1 MIHTFNDGSV
11 MTVMS
16 SHDLLQIPVWKG
28 NRILDI
34 AHSEE
39 IKKAVGD
46 NIRLLD
52 HSPFRVVRYKEID
65 INNNMI
71 EQKYIIDGQ
80 HRAIIIKAYTDCNP
94 LDHFNVLVIEKAVD
108 SEADAIEY
116 FNTINNV
123 KPQQWKQDISLLT
136 NKYILAIEKEYNYRP
151 TLVRA
156 AASAAKSGE
165 IDVVKYF
172 IDEKGV
178 KSFDDIMQQAAS
190 GGSLDV
196 VKYFINEK
204 GVKNFN
210 DAMFDAASSGHLN
223 VVEYLI
229 DEKGADNFNGAI
241 FGAALNGNLKMVKY
255 LIDEKGI
262 SNFNSVMIA
271 AAKGNHLNIIEYLI
285 DEKGVNNFNDAMIG
299 AAKFGHLDIVKFLIK
314 KGANDF
320 ENAITSADEYGEDE
334 IIDYIKNY
342 MKENGI

>member
-46 NIRLLD
+46 NIRFLD
-52 HSPFRVVRYKEID
+52 HSPFSVVRYNEMD

-71 EQKYIIDGQ
+71 EQKYLIDGQ

-136 NKYILAIEKEYNYRP
+136 NKYILAIEKEFNKDKKNPLIRNGSTKRP
-151 TLVRA
+151 FV
-156 AASAAKSGE
+156 
-165 IDVVKYF
+165 
-172 IDEKGV
+172 
-178 KSFDDIMQQAAS
+178 
-190 GGSLDV
+190 
-196 VKYFINEK
+196 
-204 GVKNFN
+204 
-210 DAMFDAASSGHLN
+210 SSDKLRE
-223 VVEYLI
+223 VL
-229 DEKGADNFNGAI
+229 KQ
-241 FGAALNGNLKMVKY
+241 NGNLLKQNQVA
-255 LIDEKGI
+255 IDA
-262 SNFNSVMIA
+262 F
-271 AAKGNHLNIIEYLI
+271 
-285 DEKGVNNFNDAMIG
+285 
-299 AAKFGHLDIVKFLIK
+299 IVKLKEYNKKQLSYFEAAQPFESDKNAGYMATCIK
-314 KGANDF
+314 KGFAL
-320 ENAITSADEYGEDE
+320 AYQPSLPWV
-334 IIDYIKNY
+334 
-342 MKENGI
+342 KECLV